1 MDQEL
6 AQYLN
11 IQSASLTNQLMNVAQ
26 KVQRKYDYYNA
37 DNIAKPLGISMPVK
51 MQSLTPGVGWAS
63 RAVTTLSDRL
73 KFDGFMNDSYG
84 LNTYFDEIYAKP
96 VIDGLKTDALIAGC
110 SFALLNW
117 NDKAGRYMI
126 TPFTAQEATG
136 VIDRKT
142 GLLRIGMAVLKWGNK
157 PIYPSQTINAYNSY
171 PKDWIITT
179 PQLNALFVDGRLAQV
194 TENPTGRNMMQAFTH
209 RANTD
214 RPLGKSRISKTV
226 RRIVDEME
234 RVKQRQ
240 EVAEEFYS
248 TPQRYINGLANGADV
263 DDKIDL
269 AIGKILKI
277 TRDEDG
283 EKPDIGQLG
292 QMSISGFTEAKK
304 DLARDFC
311 AETGLTLRNLGY
323 ETSNP
328 TSAESLKTM
337 SDDLLLEAQECQ
349 HELGEQIKQLAITL
363 RVATDNNPTV
373 PDSLK
378 RIEPV
383 WKPIFQTDVG
393 AMGDAAYKI
402 IQAMPELAGTTT
414 MYRILGM
421 SMREIE
427 ELRANQTSGQQF
439 TSGNTQE
446 NANGGTSQ

>member
-1 MDQEL
+1 
-6 AQYLN
+6 
-11 IQSASLTNQLMNVAQ
+11 
-26 KVQRKYDYYNA
+26 
-37 DNIAKPLGISMPVK
+37 
-51 MQSLTPGVGWAS
+51 
-63 RAVTTLSDRL
+63 
-73 KFDGFMNDSYG
+73 
-84 LNTYFDEIYAKP
+84 
-96 VIDGLKTDALIAGC
+96 
-110 SFALLNW
+110 
-117 NDKAGRYMI
+117 
-126 TPFTAQEATG
+126 
-136 VIDRKT
+136 
-142 GLLRIGMAVLKWGNK
+142 
-157 PIYPSQTINAYNSY
+157 
-171 PKDWIITT
+171 
-179 PQLNALFVDGRLAQV
+179 
-194 TENPTGRNMMQAFTH
+194 MQAFTH

-214 RPLGKSRISKTV
+214 RPLGKSRITKTV

-248 TPQRYINGLANGADV
+248 TPQRYINGLANGAEV

-349 HELGEQIKQLAITL
+349 QELGEQIKQLAITL
-363 RVATDNNPTV
+363 RVATDNNPVV
-373 PDSLK
+373 PESLK

-393 AMGDAAYKI
+393 AMGDAAYKL
-402 IQAMPELAGTTT
+402 IQAMPELAGTTA

-427 ELRANQTSGQQF
+427 EIQAGQAASQQF
-439 TSGNTQE
+439 TAGNNQGTTDGG
-446 NANGGTSQ
+446 ANQ